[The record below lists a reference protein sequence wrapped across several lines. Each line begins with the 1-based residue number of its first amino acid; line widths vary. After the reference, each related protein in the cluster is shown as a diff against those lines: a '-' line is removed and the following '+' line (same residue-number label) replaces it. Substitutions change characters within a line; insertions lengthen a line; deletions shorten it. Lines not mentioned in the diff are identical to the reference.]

1 MEKYDAIVLAAGV
14 GRRMEATKNKVLLT
28 LDDGRTIIEH
38 TVMAFLEDSQ
48 CARIALVV
56 QADDHSEI
64 TDIIANVEG
73 NENIMLVIGGRER
86 QDSVK
91 IGLQELQ
98 NGANIV
104 MVHDGARPFIQKETL
119 ERVFEKTRETGAAIV
134 GVPVKDTIKRVIE
147 GAVVETVERAFL
159 CQAQTPQ
166 AFRLELLKAAHK
178 YAEEVAFLGTDEAS
192 LVEQLGITVHVVK
205 GSYQNIKITT
215 PEDMVLAQAILKQ
228 LKEER

>member
-14 GRRMEATKNKVLLT
+14 GRRMAATKNKVLLT

-48 CARIALVV
+48 CARIVLVV

-104 MVHDGARPFIQKETL
+104 MVHDGARPFIQNETL
-119 ERVFEKTRETGAAIV
+119 ERVFEKAQETGAAIV

-147 GAVVETVERAFL
+147 GAVVETVERACL

-215 PEDMVLAQAILKQ
+215 PEDMVLAQAIVKQ

>member
-14 GRRMEATKNKVLLT
+14 GRRMAATKNKVLLT

-48 CARIALVV
+48 CARIVLVV

-64 TDIIANVEG
+64 TDIIASVEG

-119 ERVFEKTRETGAAIV
+119 ERVFEKAQETGAAIV

-147 GAVVETVERAFL
+147 GAVVETVERECL

-215 PEDMVLAQAILKQ
+215 PEDMVLAQAIVKQ

>member
-14 GRRMEATKNKVLLT
+14 GRRMAATKNKVLLT

-48 CARIALVV
+48 CARIVLVV

-119 ERVFEKTRETGAAIV
+119 ERVFEKARETGAAIV

-147 GAVVETVERAFL
+147 GAVVETVERACLF
-159 CQAQTPQ
+159 QAQTPQ

-215 PEDMVLAQAILKQ
+215 PEDMVLAQAIVKQ

>member
-1 MEKYDAIVLAAGV
+1 MRKYDAIVLAAGV
-14 GRRMEATKNKVLLT
+14 GRRMAATKNKVLLT

-38 TVMAFLEDSQ
+38 TVTAFLEDSR
-48 CARIALVV
+48 CARIVLVV

-64 TDIIANVEG
+64 AGIIASVEG
-73 NENIMLVIGGRER
+73 KENITLVIGGRER

-119 ERVFEKTRETGAAIV
+119 ERVFEKAQETGAAIV

-147 GAVVETVERAFL
+147 GAVVETVERTCL

-166 AFRLELLKAAHK
+166 AFRLELLKSAHK
-178 YAEEVAFLGTDEAS
+178 YAEEVAFFGTDEAS

-215 PEDMVLAQAILKQ
+215 PEDMVLAQAIVKQ